1 MNKIVPRAL
10 LASSF
15 ALGTLIGTP
24 VQGYDYHHCFGNR
37 VDWGR
42 TAVTFYPAKLSFQP
56 GAARPP
62 LDAAIDAWNNHAPGT
77 RFRFS
82 LVYDD
87 ATTLQSGDG
96 KNSVAFTSGYDWGN
110 ALGVALQRWS
120 CFSTDLTEVDV
131 LFNPAYSWSYA
142 TLPSLPPSPYSPYNL
157 TLVGIHEFGHAFGL
171 NHQKDAVATMNDRYP
186 SGGTI
191 GNYNFIHPH
200 ADDVYGNRVGY
211 GTCCTERD
219 VIASAYKS
227 TSSIDT
233 NWISA
238 PAQAYKGHPVGFQFT
253 IGNRGTV
260 QESVRVQFYLSTDR
274 FISTA
279 DTYLG
284 AATYSV
290 SSGVTSTFFASMIIP
305 GGQPSGSYYL
315 GYVVDPL
322 GSIPEVDE
330 SNNAVALVSSTF
342 VPSTSPPVACFT
354 ASPISGPSPLLVSVD
369 ATCSSDPDGS
379 IVSYHWDFGDGDGG
393 SGVATDHWYN
403 YGSYTITL
411 TVTDNHGL
419 TSQSQE
425 YIFASGCPGCPTC
438 EICE

>member
-1 MNKIVPRAL
+1 MNKIALRAL
-10 LASSF
+10 LATSLAVY
-15 ALGTLIGTP
+15 ALAGTP
-24 VQGYDYHHCFGNR
+24 ALGYDYHHCLGNR
-37 VDWGR
+37 IDWGR

-96 KNSVAFTSGYDWGN
+96 KNSVAFTSGYDWGT
-110 ALGVALQRWS
+110 ALGVALQRWN
-120 CFSTDLTEVDV
+120 CGDLTEVDV
-131 LFNPAYSWSYA
+131 LFNPAYSWTYE
-142 TLPSLPPSPYSPYNL
+142 TLPASPISSSSPYNL

-171 NHQKDAVATMNDRYP
+171 NHQKSAVATMNDRYP
-186 SGGTI
+186 SGGTL
-191 GNYNFIHPH
+191 GNSNFIHPH
-200 ADDVYGNRVGY
+200 ADDVLGNRVGY

-219 VIASAYKS
+219 VYASAYKS

-233 NWISA
+233 NWITA
-238 PAQAYKGHPVGFQFT
+238 PGQAFRGHPVGFQFT

-260 QESVRVQFYLSTDR
+260 QESARVQFYLSADR

-279 DTYLG
+279 DTLLG
-284 AATYSV
+284 AATYSLGA
-290 SSGVTSTFFASMIIP
+290 GVTSTFFVNTVIP
-305 GGQPSGSYYL
+305 VGQPSGSYYL

-342 VPSTSPPVACFT
+342 VPSTSPPIACFT
-354 ASPISGPSPLLVSVD
+354 ASPTSGPGPLLVSVN
-369 ATCSSDPDGS
+369 AGCSSDPDGS
-379 IVSYHWDFGDGDGG
+379 IVSYSWDFGDGGRG
-393 SGVATDHWYN
+393 SGVATDHWYD

-425 YIFASGCPGCPTC
+425 FIFVSGCPECPTC
-438 EICE
+438 EIC